1 MTDIDARIDADHRKA
16 AAAEDDARAAIERMQ
31 QIPGMDRFLASGRRT
46 HGQVPNPYRGAGNLT
61 AIGLL
66 ERHDPALASYLA
78 AAAGKGTS
86 APDYSR
92 LAAEE
97 ERKQQIQRMQAATA
111 DLAASNANAR
121 LQRERADLA
130 GIHPVTGHRRF

>member
-16 AAAEDDARAAIERMQ
+16 AAAEDDARAIVARMAKIE
-31 QIPGMDRFLASGRRT
+31 GMDRFLASGRRE
-46 HGQVPNPYRGAGNLT
+46 HGQVPNPYRVGNLT

-66 ERHDPALASYLA
+66 ERNDPALASYLA

-86 APDYSR
+86 VPDYSR
-92 LAAEE
+92 QQAEE
-97 ERKQQIQRMQAATA
+97 ERQLQIERMKQATA

-121 LQRERADLA
+121 LQRERASIA
-130 GIHPVTGHRRF
+130 GVNHLTGRRW

>member
-1 MTDIDARIDADHRKA
+1 MSNLDARIDADHRKA
-16 AAAEDDARAAIERMQ
+16 AAAEDDARAIVSRMAKIE
-31 QIPGMDRFLASGRRT
+31 GMDRFLASGRRE
-46 HGQVPNPYRGAGNLT
+46 HGQVPNPYRVGNLT

-92 LAAEE
+92 LEAEA
-97 ERKQQIQRMQAATA
+97 ERQQQIQRMQAATA

-121 LQRERADLA
+121 LQRERSDLA
-130 GIHPVTGHRRF
+130 GVNHITGHRRF

>member
-1 MTDIDARIDADHRKA
+1 MSNLDARIDADHRKA
-16 AAAEDDARAAIERMQ
+16 AAAEDDVRAIVTRMDKIE
-31 QIPGMDRFLASGRRT
+31 GMDRFLASGRRE
-46 HGQVPNPYRGAGNLT
+46 HGQVPNPYKTGNLT

-66 ERHDPALASYLA
+66 ERHDAPLATYLA
-78 AAAGKGTS
+78 AAAGRGVS
-86 APDYSR
+86 APDYAR
-92 LAAEE
+92 LEAEA

-130 GIHPVTGHRRF
+130 GIHPITGHRRF

>member
-1 MTDIDARIDADHRKA
+1 MTDIDARIDADHRRA
-16 AAAEDDARAAIERMQ
+16 AAAEDDARAIVARMAKIE
-31 QIPGMDRFLASGRRT
+31 GMDRFLASGRRE
-46 HGQVPNPYRGAGNLT
+46 HGQVPNPYRVGNLT

-78 AAAGKGTS
+78 AAAGKGTT

-92 LAAEE
+92 LEAEA
-97 ERKQQIQRMQAATA
+97 ERQQQIQRMQAATA

-121 LQRERADLA
+121 LQRERSDLA
-130 GIHPVTGHRRF
+130 GVNHITGHRRF

>member
-1 MTDIDARIDADHRKA
+1 MSNLDARIDADHRKA
-16 AAAEDDARAAIERMQ
+16 AAAEDDARAIVSRMAKIE
-31 QIPGMDRFLASGRRT
+31 GMERFLASGRRE

-66 ERHDPALASYLA
+66 ERNDPALASYLA
-78 AAAGKGTS
+78 AAVGRGVTP
-86 APDYSR
+86 PDYAR

-97 ERKQQIQRMQAATA
+97 ERKQQVERMQAATA
-111 DLAASNANAR
+111 ELANANANAR

-130 GIHPVTGHRRF
+130 GVNPITGHRRF

>member
-1 MTDIDARIDADHRKA
+1 MSNLDARIDADHRKA
-16 AAAEDDARAAIERMQ
+16 AAAEDDARAIVTRMAKIE
-31 QIPGMDRFLASGRRT
+31 GMERFLASGRRE
-46 HGQVPNPYRGAGNLT
+46 HGQVPNPYRVGNLT

-66 ERHDPALASYLA
+66 ERRDPALASYLA

-92 LAAEE
+92 LEAEA
-97 ERKQQIQRMQAATA
+97 ERQQQIQRMQAATA

-130 GIHPVTGHRRF
+130 GVDHITGHRRF

>member
-16 AAAEDDARAAIERMQ
+16 AAAEDDARAIVSRMAKIE
-31 QIPGMDRFLASGRRT
+31 GMDRFLASGRRE
-46 HGQVPNPYRGAGNLT
+46 HGQVPNPYRVGNLT

-66 ERHDPALASYLA
+66 ERHDPALANYLA

-86 APDYSR
+86 APDYAAQA
-92 LAAEE
+92 AAEARQAAIE
-97 ERKQQIQRMQAATA
+97 RMQAATA

-130 GIHPVTGHRRF
+130 GIHPITGRRF